1 MYMKKID
8 YVKLIAASIII
19 VFTSCTG
26 RFEEF
31 NTNPDEPTDDMLDG
45 DNFKVGAFFP
55 TMQNCVI
62 PTHPHQ
68 FQVSQN
74 LVGDVYAGY
83 MAGIGEWNQ
92 GKNGTTYA
100 YVIDDW
106 TDIPF
111 KNTFVQVIGADMN
124 VRKLVGNDIT
134 NPTVALSTIIK
145 TASVHRLSDLYG
157 PLPYSKIEVGGSL
170 NIEYD
175 SQEVLYKKFL
185 SDLDGAINTLTDF
198 VAQYPN
204 SRPLEDYDLV
214 YDGDYTK
221 WIRFAN
227 SLRLR
232 IAMRCVYVDN
242 QLAYEHVKKALEHS
256 GGLIEKNDDNAA
268 LKSGKGFIIKNPI
281 QTMWDTYSDIRMGA
295 LMQSFMNGYEDPRLK
310 VYFQQATING
320 ATGYFGMRTG
330 VAVTNKTKWKDL
342 SSPAG
347 LFTDPIVWFSA
358 AETSFLKA
366 EAALHWPGDFGG
378 EEAMQTAYEEGIR
391 LSFAEKG
398 VDGADAY
405 LQDDTKT
412 AVKFVSK
419 IYGSHSIEAKSDVTI
434 KWNPSDSEERKL
446 ERIITQKWI
455 ALYPN
460 GAEAWSEYRRTGYPA
475 QYQVIND
482 YSNGTVDVKIGPRRI
497 PFPPSERR
505 LNPENIEKATQL
517 LGGPDEAG
525 TPLWWDKKKH

>member
-1 MYMKKID
+1 MKKTNYI
-8 YVKLIAASIII
+8 KLMAASMML
-19 VFTSCTG
+19 VFSSCTG

-31 NTNPDEPTDDMLDG
+31 NTNPNEPTDDMLDG

-55 TMQNCVI
+55 TMENCVI

-111 KNTFVQVIGADMN
+111 KQTFVQVIGADMS
-124 VRKLVGNDIT
+124 VRKQVGNDIT

-145 TASVHRLSDLYG
+145 IASVHRLTDLYG
-157 PLPYSKIEVGGSL
+157 PLPYTKIAVGGSL

-175 SQEVLYKKFL
+175 SQEVLYKTFL
-185 SDLDGAINTLTDF
+185 SELTQAIKTLQDF
-198 VAQYPN
+198 VTTYPN
-204 SRPLEDYDLV
+204 NRPLEDYDLV

-227 SLRLR
+227 SLKLR
-232 IAMRCVYVDN
+232 MAMRCVYVDK
-242 QLAYEHVKKALEHS
+242 QLAHDNVLEAINHP
-256 GGLIEKNDDNAA
+256 GGLIEKNEDNAA

-281 QTMWDTYSDIRMGA
+281 QTMWETYSDIRMGA
-295 LMQSFMNGYEDPRLK
+295 LMQSYMEGYQDPRRD
-310 VYFQQATING
+310 VYFQQATVNG
-320 ATGYFGMRTG
+320 DTGYFGMRTG

-366 EAALHWPGDFGG
+366 EAALHWPGEFGG
-378 EEAMQTAYEEGIR
+378 EEGMKAAYEEGIR

-398 VDGADAY
+398 VEGANDY
-405 LQDDTKT
+405 MNDETKVP
-412 AVKFVSK
+412 AKFISK
-419 IYGSHSIEAKSDVTI
+419 IQSSHSIEAKSDLTI
-434 KWNPSDSEERKL
+434 KWNESDTEERKL

-475 QYQVIND
+475 QFPVIND
-482 YSNGTVDVKIGPRRI
+482 YSDGKVDANIGPRRI